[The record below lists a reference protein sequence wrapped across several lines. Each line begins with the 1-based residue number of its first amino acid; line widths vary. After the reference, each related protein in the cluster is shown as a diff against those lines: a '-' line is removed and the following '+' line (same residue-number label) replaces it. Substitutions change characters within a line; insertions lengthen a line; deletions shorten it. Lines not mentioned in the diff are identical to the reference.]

1 MILNFAE
8 KPKRGGSPPKEKRFK
23 DKILLLK
30 KESSVEKMLLIWE
43 MWFRKK
49 NKIIEK
55 ERKQ

>member
-1 MILNFAE
+1 MILSFAE

-49 NKIIEK
+49 K
-55 ERKQ
+55 